1 MTMAKTNT
9 CSTELVITA
18 PEPHAA
24 ALTYATRCRS
34 TFGVLVQLFADAT
47 HHVVIASP
55 FMQSAAVAGTG
66 ALALAVQSALERGI
80 RLDIL
85 STQKNLSD
93 ARLRVMVEAHA
104 ANVRLFVPWFPGFD
118 ASPLGSHAK
127 FCIRD
132 GEAAYI
138 GSANLTGPGLHQHFE
153 MGLLVSGRVAAAMQD
168 FWDFA
173 TKHNLFVRTSITEVF
188 R

>member
-1 MTMAKTNT
+1 MNEINSSA
-9 CSTELVITA
+9 ELVITA

-24 ALTYATRCRS
+24 ALTYVTRCRS

-55 FMQSAAVAGTG
+55 FMQSAAVTGTG
-66 ALALAVQSALERGI
+66 ALALAVRSSLERGV

-85 STQKNLSD
+85 STQKNLAD
-93 ARLRVMVEAHA
+93 AGLRAMIEPHT
-104 ANVRLFVPWFPGFD
+104 ANIRLFVPSFPGFNP
-118 ASPLGSHAK
+118 SELGSHAK

-138 GSANLTGPGLHQHFE
+138 GSANVTGPGLHQHFE
-153 MGLLVSGRVAAAMQD
+153 MGLLVSGPVAAAMQD

-173 TKHNLFVRTSITEVF
+173 TKYNLFVQTGLSELF